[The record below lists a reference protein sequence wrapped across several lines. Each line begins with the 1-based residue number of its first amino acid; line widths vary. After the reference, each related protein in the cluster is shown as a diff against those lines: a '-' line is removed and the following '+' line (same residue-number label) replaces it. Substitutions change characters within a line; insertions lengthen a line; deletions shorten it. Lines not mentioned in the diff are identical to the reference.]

1 MWEKLSHNFTP
12 NIFKVAE
19 NFLKFRDITFDG
31 INKVFYPLNEEI
43 TRKEIISFPLYIIEK
58 KENMNLKSLICYVA
72 LGILLMSSGIV
83 ASCDSFNEDLP
94 ECRLSVKFKYDYNM
108 EFADAFH
115 AQVDKVELYVFDKN
129 GKYLF
134 KQAEE
139 GSALSTGNYLME
151 VELPVGQYQF
161 MAWAG
166 ARDSYDITS
175 LTPGVSTLT
184 DLKLK
189 LKREASLIINK
200 RMETLW
206 YGEVINVNFDG
217 TVHQTETINLIR
229 DTKIV
234 RFGFQS
240 YTGSWTLD
248 MNDYDYE
255 IIESNGHLGH
265 DNSLLDDDVLS
276 FRPYYMEQ
284 KDPATAY
291 VDMNTMRLME
301 DRKTRLVLTEK
312 ASGKRVFDINL
323 IDYLAM
329 TNAEGKNL
337 STQEYLDRQS
347 NYHIIFFLSE
357 SWLAVQIVVNGWVHR
372 IQEENQ

>member
-1 MWEKLSHNFTP
+1 
-12 NIFKVAE
+12 
-19 NFLKFRDITFDG
+19 
-31 INKVFYPLNEEI
+31 
-43 TRKEIISFPLYIIEK
+43 
-58 KENMNLKSLICYVA
+58 MNLKSLICYVA

-151 VELPVGQYQF
+151 VELPVGLYQF

-276 FRPYYMEQ
+276 FRPYHMNQ
-284 KDPATAY
+284 LNSFSAS
-291 VDMNTMRLME
+291 VDLNTMRLMK
-301 DRKTRLVLTEK
+301 DRTTRLVITEK
-312 ASGKRVFDINL
+312 STSNKVFDINL

-329 TNAEGKNL
+329 TNMEDKKIGM
-337 STQEYLDRQS
+337 QEYFDRQS
-347 NYHIIFFLSE
+347 NYHIVFFLSG
-357 SWLAVQIVVNGWVHR
+357 SWLAMKIVINGWTVYS
-372 IQEENQ
+372 QTEGDF